1 MAVSEVVVWTGV
13 VEEGVALPL
22 GEVTLDTIVGR
33 IRRGFSTFTVVEVVA
48 VESARRGKL
57 LEDGEALF

>member
-48 VESARRGKL
+48 VESARGGKL

>member
-33 IRRGFSTFTVVEVVA
+33 IRRGFSTFTVVEVVV
-48 VESARRGKL
+48 VESARGDKL